1 MTTIEIDGTE
11 PRAQRLL
18 ETVSSSGHFTAMQVR
33 GGKVRGVA
41 LHMQRLEAAN
51 RELFGAD
58 LDPDRVRALI
68 RHALRDVK
76 DASVRVFLYEGSSQP
91 VTMVTVKQPA
101 EIATPQGLMSVRY
114 QRPDAHIK
122 HVATDQGHYRRLAHR
137 MGFDDALLTGDAGV
151 VSETSM
157 TNIGFFV
164 DEGVVWPDA
173 PMLHG
178 ITIRRHGLA
187 TRAGASFGCRV
198 VRRSVPH
205 QRSRAR
211 SGRSGR
217 RSTHPGPG
225 GDDGTHR
232 CLRVV
237 AVGTHLG
244 TDRNLLKRK
253 IEAYRR
259 TREEFDRVLS

>member
-1 MTTIEIDGTE
+1 MDPFQEGSRLMTTIEIDGTE
-11 PRAQRLL
+11 PRAHRLL

-33 GGKVRGVA
+33 GGKARGVA

-76 DASVRVFLYEGSSQP
+76 DASVRVFLYEGSGQP

-178 ITIRRHGLA
+178 ITMRLLEVALPAAGTASRRAPVHLSDVASFDGAFLTNARGLA
-187 TRAGASFGCRV
+187 
-198 VRRSVPH
+198 
-205 QRSRAR
+205 
-211 SGRSGR
+211 
-217 RSTHPGPG
+217 
-225 GDDGTHR
+225 
-232 CLRVV
+232 
-237 AVGTHLG
+237 AV
-244 TDRNLLKRK
+244 
-253 IEAYRR
+253 
-259 TREEFDRVLS
+259 DRVDAQRIPVPAAMTALTDVFASLPWEPI